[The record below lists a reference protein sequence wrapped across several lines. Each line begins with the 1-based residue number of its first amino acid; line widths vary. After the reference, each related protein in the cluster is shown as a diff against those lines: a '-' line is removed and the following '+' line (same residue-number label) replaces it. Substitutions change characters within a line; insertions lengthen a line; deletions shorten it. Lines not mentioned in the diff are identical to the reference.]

1 MVALW
6 IPRKPQRA
14 RFTSIKGYGSM
25 NLLSNEKPDDNLIRL
40 PDEQIAQ
47 ELLEIAVQADSA
59 SENKT
64 G

>member
-1 MVALW
+1 
-6 IPRKPQRA
+6 
-14 RFTSIKGYGSM
+14 M

-40 PDEQIAQ
+40 PDKQIAQ